1 MKPHQQGQC
10 VTPVRAPITRVS
22 NLITM
27 ILTPFLRGRNYPE
40 GVDSTKNI
48 LFSVL
53 KANEK
58 LNIDPELGRNAF
70 IFSMVVEALYPS
82 LDLKDILHGIR
93 ILMMESDLVYNVDT
107 KEVVKYVAI
116 MYNNDEHQRKK
127 CFQLSFTKICRIRR
141 QI

>member
-27 ILTPFLRGRNYPE
+27 ILTPLLRGRNYPE
-40 GVDSTKNI
+40 EVDSTEDM
-48 LFSVL
+48 LSSVQ

-58 LNIDPELGRNAF
+58 LKIDPELGRNTF

-82 LDLKDILHGIR
+82 LDLEDILHGIR
-93 ILMMESDLVYNVDT
+93 ILMME
-107 KEVVKYVAI
+107 
-116 MYNNDEHQRKK
+116 MYTPKK
-127 CFQLSFTKICRIRR
+127 LLNM
-141 QI
+141 